1 MSGSNGERKDDESIG
16 RGLGVEYKLSMQIL
30 KTGLQQYG
38 SPSLG
43 FKCIDETRIN
53 RNSATRNINILLVS
67 LDMSLCVPN
76 RAYQNI
82 KPCI

>member
-1 MSGSNGERKDDESIG
+1 MSGSNGERRDDENIG
-16 RGLGVEYKLSMQIL
+16 RGLGVEYKRSVQIL

-43 FKCIDETRIN
+43 FMCIDETRIN
-53 RNSATRNINILLVS
+53 RNSATRKIDLLLVS
-67 LDMSLCVPN
+67 CDMSLCVPN
-76 RAYQNI
+76 KAYQNI